1 MPGQV
6 IISATLQLNSIVVAA
21 GGDPIAAFYE
31 DGTLFVP
38 DVAQAALDVAVA
50 AHDDAAAVDAVNDAQ
65 IDDAT
70 LAAKGERR
78 LTFELFYLM
87 DERVRV
93 LEGAPAI
100 TRAQFKNQVKSVNR
114 GLP

>member
-6 IISATLQLNSIVVAA
+6 IISATLQLNSIVIAS
-21 GGDPIAAFYE
+21 GGDPIVAFYD

-38 DVAQAALDVAVA
+38 DVTQAALDAAVL
-50 AHDDAAAVDAVNDAQ
+50 AHDDAAAVDAVKDEQ

-70 LAAKGERR
+70 QIVKGERR
-78 LTFELFYLM
+78 LLFELFYLL
-87 DERVRV
+87 DERLRV

-100 TRAQFKNQVKSVNR
+100 TRAQFKNQVKAVNR